1 MISNMIRF
9 PSSLFNDLDEVFFNF
24 PAGVSRARRERGY
37 PPINMGV
44 TDKSVEIYVFLPGMK
59 MEDIDVSLEK
69 NLLSISGK
77 REREEIEGEETTV
90 YREERF
96 KGSFKR
102 VVTLPDDV
110 DPERTEAVY
119 RDGILHISVAKR
131 TEAQPR
137 KITIKA

>member
-1 MISNMIRF
+1 MISNMLRF
-9 PSSLFNDLDEVFFNF
+9 PSSLFDDLDEVFFNL
-24 PAGVSRARRERGY
+24 PAGVARARRERAY

-44 TDKSVEIYVFLPGMK
+44 TDRSVEVYVFLPGMK
-59 MEDIDVSLEK
+59 LDDIDVSLEK

-77 REREEIEGEETTV
+77 REREDIEGEDATM

-110 DPERTEAVY
+110 DPEKTEAVY
-119 RDGILHISVAKR
+119 RDGILHISIAKR
-131 TEAQPR
+131 SEAQPK
-137 KITIKA
+137 KITVKA

>member
-9 PSSLFNDLDEVFFNF
+9 PSSLFDELDEVFFGF
-24 PAGVSRARRERGY
+24 PAGVARPRRERAY

-44 TDKSVEIYVFLPGMK
+44 TDNSVEVYVFLPGMK
-59 MEDIDVSLEK
+59 LEDIDLTIEK

-77 REREEIEGEETTV
+77 REGEKPEGEDATI

-102 VVTLPDDV
+102 VITLPDDV
-110 DPERTEAVY
+110 DPEKTEAVY
-119 RDGILHISVAKR
+119 RNGILHISIAKR
-131 TEAQPR
+131 SEAQPR
-137 KITIKA
+137 KITVKA

>member
-9 PSSLFNDLDEVFFNF
+9 PSSLFDDLDEMFFNF
-24 PAGVSRARRERGY
+24 PAGVSRVRRERGY

-44 TDKSVEIYVFLPGMK
+44 TDRSVEIYVFLPGMK
-59 MEDIDVSLEK
+59 LEDIDVSLEK

-77 REREEIEGEETTV
+77 REREEIEGEESTI

-110 DPERTEAVY
+110 DPEKTEAVY
-119 RDGILHISVAKR
+119 KDGVLHISVAKR
-131 TEAQPR
+131 SEAQPR

>member
-9 PSSLFNDLDEVFFNF
+9 PSSLFDDLDEVFFNI
-24 PAGVSRARRERGY
+24 PRARRERVY

-44 TDKSVEIYVFLPGMK
+44 TDSSVEVYVFLPGMK
-59 MEDIDVSLEK
+59 LEDIDVSLEK

-77 REREEIEGEETTV
+77 REREPLEDEEATI

-102 VVTLPDDV
+102 VITLPDDV
-110 DPERTEAVY
+110 DPDKTEAVY
-119 RDGILHISVAKR
+119 RDGILHISIAKR
-131 TEAQPR
+131 SEAQPR
-137 KITIKA
+137 KITVKA